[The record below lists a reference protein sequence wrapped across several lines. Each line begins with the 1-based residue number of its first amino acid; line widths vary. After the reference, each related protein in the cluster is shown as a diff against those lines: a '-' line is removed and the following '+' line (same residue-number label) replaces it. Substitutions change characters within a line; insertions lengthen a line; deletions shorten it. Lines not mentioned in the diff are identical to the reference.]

1 MTIAER
7 IVSYFDTRARI
18 KQLRKTLESETVA
31 ISQDAKVPTDFE
43 AVRMVYEVNT
53 KGVVDLSNII
63 EELIQDNP
71 ELYRVHFKGINTRQ
85 NTTT

>member
-1 MTIAER
+1 M
-7 IVSYFDTRARI
+7 
-18 KQLRKTLESETVA
+18 RKTLESETA
-31 ISQDAKVPTDFE
+31 TISQDVKVPTDFE
-43 AVRMVYEVNT
+43 VVRMVYEVNT

-71 ELYRVHFKGINTRQ
+71 ELYRAHFRGINTRQ

>member
-1 MTIAER
+1 MTISER
-7 IVSYFDTRARI
+7 IVSYFETRARI
-18 KQLRKTLESETVA
+18 KQLRKTLESEAAT
-31 ISQDAKVPTDFE
+31 ISQDVKVPTDFE
-43 AVRMVYEVNT
+43 AVRMAYEVNT

-71 ELYRVHFKGINTRQ
+71 ELYRVHFRGINTRQ

>member
-1 MTIAER
+1 
-7 IVSYFDTRARI
+7 
-18 KQLRKTLESETVA
+18 VA

-53 KGVVDLSNII
+53 EGVVDLSNII

-71 ELYRVHFKGINTRQ
+71 ELYRVHFKGINA
-85 NTTT
+85 TT

>member
-1 MTIAER
+1 
-7 IVSYFDTRARI
+7 
-18 KQLRKTLESETVA
+18 LRKTLESEAAT
-31 ISQDAKVPTDFE
+31 ISQDVKVPTDFE
-43 AVRMVYEVNT
+43 AVRMAYEVNT

-71 ELYRVHFKGINTRQ
+71 ELYRVHFRGINTRQ

>member
-1 MTIAER
+1 M
-7 IVSYFDTRARI
+7 
-18 KQLRKTLESETVA
+18 RKTLESETAA
-31 ISQDAKVPTDFE
+31 IPQYVKVPTDFE

-53 KGVVDLSNII
+53 KGVVDLGNII

-71 ELYRVHFKGINTRQ
+71 ELYRAHFKGISTRQ